1 MPPMLPTLPNSG
13 KPSAARAPPPWDTVT
28 ASLVTVVDAWGY
40 TVDVRPVDRARLL
53 RARIATSL
61 AFLLFGTALGAWT
74 SRIPAVK
81 ERLGLSDGRLSFA
94 LLAFAAGCIVGM
106 SVLGRLSDR
115 FGSDRVMVPTALGE
129 GVLLIPAA
137 FAPNLVTLCL
147 VLFVFGTVHG
157 TLNIAMNANATEVQR
172 AWGAPI
178 MSSFH
183 AVYSIGGFLGAVAG
197 GLFARADLGPGPTF
211 TGVGAAVVV
220 LALWVTWWRLPAA
233 AAAPAEA
240 PAATPGADRR
250 PVRSLAL
257 VFLGV
262 LAMFALVG
270 EGAAADWSAVY
281 VRDNLHS
288 SAGFATYAF
297 AAFSIAMTVARLCG
311 DWLTRRL
318 GPVLLM
324 RISGVLAAAGLG
336 TALLV
341 AEPVAGVIGFAFLGG
356 GMACA
361 APQIYSAAGNRD
373 PARAGR
379 ALSLVVTIAYLGFVL
394 GPILIGAA
402 STVVGLPVALGIP
415 VVLALVM
422 SAAAGALRPKPE
434 PAARTQS
441 SDPVPAHLA
450 DES

>member
-1 MPPMLPTLPNSG
+1 MS
-13 KPSAARAPPPWDTVT
+13 
-28 ASLVTVVDAWGY
+28 
-40 TVDVRPVDRARLL
+40 VDRARLL
-53 RARIATSL
+53 RARVATSV

-74 SRIPAVK
+74 SRVPAVK

-129 GVLLIPAA
+129 GVLLVPAA
-137 FAPNLVTLCL
+137 FAPNLAALCL
-147 VLFVFGTVHG
+147 ALFVFGTVHG

-172 AWGAPI
+172 VWGAPI

-183 AVYSIGGFLGAVAG
+183 AAYSIGGFLGAIVG
-197 GLFARADLGPGPTF
+197 GMFARAGLGAGPTF
-211 TGVGAAVVV
+211 IGVGAAVVV
-220 LALWVTWWRLPAA
+220 LALWVTWWRLPAS
-233 AAAPAEA
+233 AAPPGE
-240 PAATPGADRR
+240 PAATADGDDDG
-250 PVRSLAL
+250 RSMRSFAL

-281 VRDNLHS
+281 LRDNLHS
-288 SAGFATYAF
+288 SAGFAAYAY
-297 AAFSIAMTVARLCG
+297 AAFSIAMTAGRLCG

-318 GPVLLM
+318 GPVPLM
-324 RISGVLAAAGLG
+324 RVSGVLAAVGLG

-341 AEPVAGVIGFAFLGG
+341 AEPIAGVIGFGFLGG

-402 STVVGLPVALGIP
+402 STVVGLPAALGIP

-422 SAAAGALRPKPE
+422 SASAGVLRPRPAGTGSHPE
-434 PAARTQS
+434 PAS
-441 SDPVPAHLA
+441 VPARRA